1 MRHSLISLVLVGAT
15 VLIGCEPNG
24 PVDVTNNVPH
34 VGAGVGM
41 DTTDWVQSETATVS
55 GSAFLFPILVTGF
68 NDYSISTISPPEFDF
83 TVMPFII
90 RRGASEM
97 GWSTSGDVN
106 ATWQYNGKLRPP
118 TATPG
123 QNNGWSYIGSDP
135 SMAVDPTSTNLVYY
149 VHLGVSDAT
158 WNAIS
163 GGADTVLYTLFYGEG
178 EPIDG
183 LCVAQSTDG
192 GLTFATPACFAPPS
206 DSTPPDPEGE
216 RYDRTGVTVDGMGRV
231 YITTRDVSAQQ
242 DTTTR
247 LRVFAQTTIG
257 HLMTFTDISPASAFF
272 PEGVFQPRLRTD
284 GNGDVWLAALVEGNG
299 NGVLLSKHAA
309 TDPLTSSAWTATINA
324 STACSGPP
332 GSPLTEPDNP
342 SPIANTLLREE
353 HSYDFDVGVDENDVP
368 VVGLAFQLQRGDGTR
383 YIQGGRLTT
392 PILGPPTAKLGCLVD
407 SDLSTNGI
415 LALK

>member
-1 MRHSLISLVLVGAT
+1 MCRTWVRESGWT
-15 VLIGCEPNG
+15 P
-24 PVDVTNNVPH
+24 PTR
-34 VGAGVGM
+34 
-41 DTTDWVQSETATVS
+41 VQSETATVS

-158 WNAIS
+158 WNAIP

-192 GLTFATPACFAPPS
+192 GLTFRNASMLRAAVRFDTARPGGRALRPYGGDSGWYGARLHHDARRLCAARHHNASARLRSNHDRRPDDLHRHLSRVSDSFPKACFN
-206 DSTPPDPEGE
+206 
-216 RYDRTGVTVDGMGRV
+216 R
-231 YITTRDVSAQQ
+231 
-242 DTTTR
+242 
-247 LRVFAQTTIG
+247 
-257 HLMTFTDISPASAFF
+257 ASA
-272 PEGVFQPRLRTD
+272 P
-284 GNGDVWLAALVEGNG
+284 
-299 NGVLLSKHAA
+299 
-309 TDPLTSSAWTATINA
+309 TATETFGSA
-324 STACSGPP
+324 VLWRATETAFSVKTCRDRP
-332 GSPLTEPDNP
+332 
-342 SPIANTLLREE
+342 A
-353 HSYDFDVGVDENDVP
+353 H
-368 VVGLAFQLQRGDGTR
+368 
-383 YIQGGRLTT
+383 
-392 PILGPPTAKLGCLVD
+392 
-407 SDLSTNGI
+407 
-415 LALK
+415 